1 MPRKAAQPKAK
12 GNKAEDVA
20 TSGRSFKWLKRFGLL
35 VVVPALAIA
44 GAIGYWLTGARYVS
58 TENAY
63 VKTDI
68 AKLAAEISGKA
79 LEVRAHAHMSVRE
92 GDVLVKMDRRPFELA
107 LVRAEAELDS
117 ARQQVETMRATLHE
131 ARVELQESKDRAG
144 YFQKRYERQIELA
157 KRGIIPYT
165 RHDELEN
172 DANAA
177 SDRVTLARQ
186 KIQRV
191 MTLLGGDPDR
201 PVDEHPLVRTRAAAV
216 EQARLDLERTTIKSP
231 ATGTVVTVPLVSG
244 EQITASEPLFAIVT
258 NTDPWVDAN
267 FKETELTHVRVGQ
280 KASVILD
287 IYPNITWDAEVKSI
301 SPATGAEFA
310 ILPPQ
315 NASGNWV
322 KVVQRLPVRLRLL
335 PRPDS
340 PPLRAG
346 MTATATIDTGRERSL
361 ADLFGGITAT
371 AKVGAGK

>member
-1 MPRKAAQPKAK
+1 MPRKAAAK
-12 GNKAEDVA
+12 KDTAN
-20 TSGRSFKWLKRFGLL
+20 TSPLASRKLL
-35 VVVPALAIA
+35 LRVFLLGVVPVLAVI
-44 GAIGYWLTGARYVS
+44 GAVTWWLNGARYVS

-68 AKLAAEISGKA
+68 AKLTAEVSGKA
-79 LEVRAHAHMSVRE
+79 KEVRAHAHMKVKA
-92 GDVLVKMDRRPFELA
+92 GDVLVKLDPRPFELA
-107 LVRAEAELDS
+107 LARAEAELDS
-117 ARQQVETMRATLHE
+117 ARQQVETMRATLRE
-131 ARVELQESKDRAG
+131 ARAELEESKDRAS
-144 YFQKRYERQIELA
+144 YFRKRYERQIELA

-177 SDRVTLARQ
+177 DDRVTMARQ

-191 MTLLGGDPDR
+191 TTQLGGDPDR
-201 PVDEHPLVRTRAAAV
+201 PVDEHPLVRTRIAAV
-216 EQARLDLERTTIKSP
+216 DQARLDLERTIVKSP

-244 EQITASEPLFAIVT
+244 EQITAAEPLFAIVT
-258 NTDPWVDAN
+258 DTDPWVDAN

-280 KASVILD
+280 TARVVLD
-287 IYPNITWDAEVKSI
+287 IYPDITWDAEVKSI

-335 PRPDS
+335 PRPDA

-361 ADLFGGITAT
+361 ADLFGSLTAW
-371 AKVGAGK
+371 AKVGKGK